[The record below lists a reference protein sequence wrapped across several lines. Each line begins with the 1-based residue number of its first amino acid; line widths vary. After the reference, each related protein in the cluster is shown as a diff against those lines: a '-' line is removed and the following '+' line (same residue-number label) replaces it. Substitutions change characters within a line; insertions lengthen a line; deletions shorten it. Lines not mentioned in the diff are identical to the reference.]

1 MTERT
6 EVNEQQARQAA
17 EAARDTEW
25 RQPSFAQKLFMGDLQ
40 LDLIHPHPE
49 PEVEAA
55 GQAFLQKLADF
66 LDQHVDASRIE
77 RDAKVPR
84 EVVDGLAGLGAFGI
98 KIPPEYGGLGLSL
111 TTYARAMQLLGSVH
125 QALVAMVSAHQSIG
139 VPQPVMLFGTEAQKR
154 AFLPRCARGEVSA
167 FLLTEPDVGSDPARL
182 RMTADP
188 AEDGSGYWLNGTKLW
203 TTNGPIADLCV
214 VMARIPEG
222 DERRGGITAFVVEG
236 DAPGLEVLQRNAF
249 MGLRGIENGVSR
261 FTDVW
266 VPAENVLD
274 REGKGLKI
282 ALTTLNT
289 GRLALPA
296 ACAASAKYALKI
308 SREWASARVQWGQ
321 PVGRHEAV
329 SSKLSWIAGT
339 TFALESV
346 VELSTALADRG
357 THDIRIEAA
366 IAKLFASEMA
376 WLVADEAVQIRGGR
390 GYETAESLRGRGEE
404 PIPIEQVLRDLRI
417 NRIFEGSSEIMRL
430 LIAREALDP
439 HLTVAGDLISPEAG
453 VGDKA
458 SAAARAAGFY
468 ARWLPTLMAGRGNAP
483 RSYPEF
489 GELAGHLRFVERA
502 SRRLARNLFAA
513 MSRHQAKLERKQVL
527 LGRFVD
533 IGADLYAMSA
543 TCVRAQML
551 SQHGLIDGA
560 QARDLADI
568 FCRHARRRVAA
579 RFHDVRHNDDAFHR
593 EAAQRVLS
601 GEHAWVETGI
611 LDPYPERSGDLSV
624 PDDEETAAA
633 AR

>member
-6 EVNEQQARQAA
+6 DVNEQQARQAA
-17 EAARDTEW
+17 EAARETEW

-49 PEVEAA
+49 PEVETA

-125 QALVAMVSAHQSIG
+125 QSLVAMVSAHQSIG

-188 AEDGSGYWLNGTKLW
+188 ADDGSGYWLNGTKLW

-214 VMARIPEG
+214 VMARVPEG
-222 DERRGGITAFVVEG
+222 DDRRGGITAFVVEG

-404 PIPIEQVLRDLRI
+404 PVPIEQVLRDLRI

-439 HLTVAGDLISPEAG
+439 HLTVAGDLVSPEAG

-468 ARWLPTLMAGRGNAP
+468 ARWLPTLMAGRGNTP
-483 RSYPEF
+483 RSYAEF

-560 QARDLADI
+560 HARDLADI

-593 EAAQRVLS
+593 RAAQRVLA

-624 PDDEETAAA
+624 PDDEQTAAA